1 MSGWD
6 RIEGHW
12 WPSIADALPRPWP
25 REAVLM
31 DLRLAGRAA
40 RVEQVKGNR
49 AKGKQPRASR
59 PSDDIP

>member
-1 MSGWD
+1 MVPTWESVIEAAWD
-6 RIEGHW
+6 
-12 WPSIADALPRPWP
+12 ADEPEKIKALVDLA
-25 REAVLM
+25 REI
-31 DLRLAGRAA
+31 RLAGRAA